1 MDNRK
6 KTTPKETNMK
16 KYINQIN
23 TRQFIKI
30 ICLLIVLLS
39 ITGILH
45 AQPPNNG
52 DPDSA
57 PIDGGLSLLI
67 AGGVGYGVK
76 KIREKRKNDKL

>member
-1 MDNRK
+1 
-6 KTTPKETNMK
+6 MK
-16 KYINQIN
+16 KYINNIN
-23 TRQFIKI
+23 TAQLIKI
-30 ICLLIVLLS
+30 IYLFIVLFS
-39 ITGILH
+39 ISGLLH

-76 KIREKRKNDKL
+76 KIRAKRESR

>member
-1 MDNRK
+1 
-6 KTTPKETNMK
+6 MK
-16 KYINQIN
+16 KYINHIN
-23 TRQFIKI
+23 TEQVIKI
-30 ICLLIVLLS
+30 IFLFMIFLS
-39 ITGILH
+39 ISGILH

-76 KIREKRKNDKL
+76 KIKEKRKNNDKC